1 MRQHLYVL
9 VLCAAAICATA
20 TGCDEPLSRV
30 AGPTPNLEPTFSSI
44 QRDIF
49 EAADSSGRPN
59 CTKCHNAVGQTF
71 TAGLNLDHAVAY
83 SSLVNVASTRKAGAT
98 RVIPGDPE
106 NSYIIHKVEGRP
118 GIVGGRMPFS
128 GPYLSDG
135 QILILKRWIANGAPN
150 N

>member
-1 MRQHLYVL
+1 MRQHLQVL
-9 VLCAAAICATA
+9 VLCVAAVTATA
-20 TGCDEPLSRV
+20 CDESLSKV
-30 AGPTPNLEPTFSSI
+30 AGPTPNLAPTFSAI

-59 CTKCHNAVGQTF
+59 CNKCHSTVGR
-71 TAGLNLDHAVAY
+71 APSGGLSLDHDVAY

-106 NSYIIHKVEGRP
+106 NSYLVHKIEGRP
-118 GIVGGRMPFS
+118 GIVGGRMPFN
-128 GPYLSDG
+128 GPFLSDG